1 MTGWIRSIGLFA
13 LLLVSGCAAQ
23 VGDAPPSALQST
35 PAATLVS
42 TTATATALPS
52 LEFDSI
58 VLLAGEAPGDWEV
71 IGLLRN
77 PAGVGVSNVR
87 IRVTVADSRGNQLAE
102 LTTGTLMSNLAPGE
116 AGPFTAEFP
125 GVGLAVTAEARVD
138 SFERHFIRR
147 SKLEIEVLEEFLTET
162 GDLALLGTVTN
173 PSSQVQS
180 FVSLGLIGF
189 GAASQPRSVAV
200 LQHGPRVLGAE
211 ESVPF
216 LALASGNPGRL
227 NWQAYHDA
235 VEVGARVPDSL
246 ILDEAPRVRID
257 SQGNIFVVGS
267 LRNAAGAPSQASV
280 LIMLWEGDRILS
292 LTELRAPVPLQVGE
306 RLAFAAQDFPGLSR
320 RLAGS
325 DPASLRIESRIEG
338 ADPAEQPMVLQA
350 EVEAFHSVG
359 SSLFLR
365 GILRNETLH
374 TVDPAAV
381 LAELRSTD
389 GELLSSG
396 WFTAP
401 GPLASGEQTEFVIRL
416 PLPTGTDLGE
426 VEFDLRALGSP
437 LKAEQ

>member
-1 MTGWIRSIGLFA
+1 
-13 LLLVSGCAAQ
+13 
-23 VGDAPPSALQST
+23 
-35 PAATLVS
+35 
-42 TTATATALPS
+42 
-52 LEFDSI
+52 
-58 VLLAGEAPGDWEV
+58 LLAGGAPGDWLV

-102 LTTGTLMSNLAPGE
+102 LTTGTLMSNFAPGE
-116 AGPFTAEFP
+116 AGPFIAEFP
-125 GVGLAVTAEARVD
+125 GVGPAVTAEARVD

-189 GAASQPRSVAV
+189 GGASQPRSVAV
-200 LQHGPRVLGAE
+200 LQHGPRALGAE

-216 LALASGNPGRL
+216 LALARGNPGQL

-246 ILDEAPRVRID
+246 VMDEAPRVRID
-257 SQGNIFVVGS
+257 SQGNVFVVGS
-267 LRNAAGAPSQASV
+267 LRNAAGAPAQASV

-292 LTELRAPVPLQVGE
+292 LTELRAPVPLQAGE

-325 DPASLRIESRIEG
+325 DPATLRIESRIEG
-338 ADPAEQPMVLQA
+338 ADPAGQPMVLQA

-389 GELLSSG
+389 GELLSAG

-416 PLPTGTDLGE
+416 PLPARTDPGA

-437 LKAEQ
+437 LKAEE